1 MKKETEIE
9 LSYSVFPYIAK
20 SEWELMGQL
29 CADAKPFFVFVPAEC
44 LKRAFKR
51 ARIGEKRAE
60 IFRVETN
67 VPRPIRESRSCAI
80 CNRLGGS
87 KLYYY
92 KNDVL
97 RCLTDID
104 KTHAMRVIRKA
115 YDVTYS
121 ESDLEARLEQKMRQN
136 EIDAIRADRRAYNT
150 YIRDSR
156 PIGRHKYHKA
166 MSVTCDGK
174 SYSSLGNYVGVKRSG
189 TARVVCK
196 IKF

>member
-1 MKKETEIE
+1 MKKEIEIE
-9 LSYSVFPYIAK
+9 LSYNIFPYIAK
-20 SEWELMGQL
+20 SDGEILGKL
-29 CADAKPFFVFVPAEC
+29 CADATPFFVFVPAEC
-44 LKRAFKR
+44 MKRAFKR

-60 IFRVETN
+60 IFRVETDM
-67 VPRPIRESRSCAI
+67 PRPIRECRSSAI
-80 CNRLGGS
+80 CNRLGGG

-97 RCLTDID
+97 RCLTDMD
-104 KTHAMRVIRKA
+104 RTQAMRVIRKA

-136 EIDAIRADRRAYNT
+136 EIDAIRAERRAYNT

-156 PIGRHKYHKA
+156 PIERHKCQKA
-166 MSVTCDGK
+166 VHVTCDGRT
-174 SYSSLGNYVGVKRSG
+174 YGSLGNYVGVKRSG